1 MVDRV
6 ALRAADRPALVVAG
20 KLVVDEVLH
29 LPGPLT
35 PGSQQRARAR
45 EITGGG
51 QVWHTA
57 RAAAAAGA
65 RVRVTGRC
73 GSDEETAGLRR
84 LLARAGIDDVLVPT
98 GPATRAIVLVEPE
111 GERTIVSTG
120 GDGALPPGAVDAEVV
135 LAGAAWLH
143 LDGYAL
149 DPVSGDELL
158 RLAQAAAA
166 GGVPVSLEPPS
177 VGSLSSRAPWLSRLP
192 PLACL
197 LGRPDEVALASSL
210 LGHEPVSTVVHDQ
223 GAPVRVRAEGAEE
236 VIPVRPDPPAALG
249 AGDRFTGGV
258 LAARL
263 DGKPWSDSLRL
274 GIDAAH
280 A

>member
-6 ALRAADRPALVVAG
+6 GHCPVLVIAG

-29 LPGPLT
+29 LPGPLEA
-35 PGSQQRARAR
+35 GSQQRASAR
-45 EITGGG
+45 EISGGG

-73 GSDEETAGLRR
+73 GSDEETAVLRR
-84 LLARAGIDDVLVPT
+84 LLAAAGIDDQLVPL
-98 GPATRAIVLVEPE
+98 GPAPRAIVLIEPD

-120 GDGALPPGAVDAEVV
+120 GDGTMREGSIDEPAALAE
-135 LAGAAWLH
+135 AAWLH

-149 DPVSGDELL
+149 DPVGGDELV
-158 RLAQAAAA
+158 RLAQAAATA
-166 GGVPVSLEPPS
+166 GVPVSLEPPS
-177 VGSLSSRAPWLSRLP
+177 VASLGSRAQWLAALP

-197 LGRPDEVALASSL
+197 LGRPDEAAGASALLASPPDSVL
-210 LGHEPVSTVVHDQ
+210 VHDQ
-223 GAPVRVRAEGAEE
+223 GAPVRLRIGATE
-236 VIPVRPDPPAALG
+236 VTIPVRTDPPAALG
-249 AGDRFTGGV
+249 AGDRFAGGV
-258 LAARL
+258 LAARIS
-263 DGKPWSDSLRL
+263 GMPWSDAVRE